1 LNSEFFRALILE
13 LSIHQSGSGFVADPL
28 QLFTFSSK
36 MAGMLGIQF
45 VDRIRLR
52 KLFRCKNCGIVFS
65 FAKPL
70 WYRKVRQ
77 ATRPL
82 FWCARDDHAAD
93 FCCAISDCYPR
104 QTGGAERTS
113 AEGNQMPKVIFAGA
127 PLSP

>member
-77 ATRPL
+77 ATRYFGARAMTTRLISVVPSATVTQGKQGALSGLQPKETKCRRLFLQVPL
-82 FWCARDDHAAD
+82 
-93 FCCAISDCYPR
+93 
-104 QTGGAERTS
+104 
-113 AEGNQMPKVIFAGA
+113 
-127 PLSP
+127 